1 MAVSRLSEAER
12 AYFVRKLGGT
22 QPPTKRLNQ
31 IKREYFISFT
41 GAAVPQISLN
51 ELTIRW
57 ILKVLGNATITPT
70 NSNSEADLWK
80 QMVLSISKVPQPK
93 IDENKILFYLNAP

>member
-1 MAVSRLSEAER
+1 MAIRLSEIER

-22 QPPTKRLNQ
+22 QPPTKSLTQ
-31 IKREYFISFT
+31 IKREYFVSFT
-41 GAAVPQISLN
+41 GTAIPQVSLN

-57 ILKVLGNATITPT
+57 MIKVLGNAGITPS

-80 QMVLSISKVPQPK
+80 QMVLSISKTPVRQT
-93 IDENKILFYLNAP
+93 DQNKITFYLNAP